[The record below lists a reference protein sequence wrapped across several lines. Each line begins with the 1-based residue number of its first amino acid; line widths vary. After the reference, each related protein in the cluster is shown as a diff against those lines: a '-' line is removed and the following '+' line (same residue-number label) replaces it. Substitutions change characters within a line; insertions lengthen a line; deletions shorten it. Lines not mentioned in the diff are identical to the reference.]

1 MFLINPTI
9 LENGEVYPGDY
20 PYFEENQPS
29 SLEAKT
35 VYLLMQKNVPVSRA
49 TRLQWL
55 LDHLNTTIVT
65 PSQKLV
71 SINICISLHVYLRYS
86 QLFYSSLVF
95 HI

>member
-1 MFLINPTI
+1 MFSNTTEI

-20 PYFEENQPS
+20 PYLEENQPS

-35 VYLLMQKNVPVSRA
+35 VYLLMQKNVPISRA

-65 PSQKLV
+65 PSQKFV
-71 SINICISLHVYLRYS
+71 SMKVK
-86 QLFYSSLVF
+86 VF
-95 HI
+95 CMFIYGTVNLLIQQIESEK